1 MVVAVVMG
9 GTLEPGGLL
18 NDPFK
23 PLLSFCDSFA
33 RVCAFLGV
41 RFPWCALSLC
51 ALSLLS
57 VRFRFVPF
65 KLKTDL
71 IRIQVACGRL
81 ADRISFV
88 G

>member
-41 RFPWCALSLC
+41 RFPCARF
-51 ALSLLS
+51 LLS
-57 VRFRFVPF
+57 CSHSHET
-65 KLKTDL
+65 LN
-71 IRIQVACGRL
+71 
-81 ADRISFV
+81 
-88 G
+88 